1 MAGAGRVRDLIV
13 GRLDDRVI
21 IVTGGAAG
29 IGRAYIEGFVAEG
42 AKIVVADIDGE
53 GAARAAAEVVEGGG
67 EAIAVTVDVADVGQT
82 EAMAKATLERFGRID
97 GLVNNAAIAIR
108 VKHVNA
114 PVEEMPVEEWDR
126 VIAVNLRGPFLCCR
140 AVVPHMKAQ
149 GYGKI
154 INIASG
160 TFFKGTPFISNY
172 VASKGGVIGL
182 TRTLARETGSSGITV
197 NCIAPGLTASET
209 EDIPASRYEARVPD
223 RAIKR
228 VEVPEDLVGAAIFF
242 MSSDSDFM
250 TGQSIIIDGGVAI
263 N

>member
-1 MAGAGRVRDLIV
+1 V

-21 IVTGGAAG
+21 IVTGGANG
-29 IGRAYIEGFVAEG
+29 IGRAYADGFVREG
-42 AKIVVADIDGE
+42 AKVVIADIDE
-53 GAARAAAEVVEGGG
+53 PAARTAAREIEAGGG
-67 EAIAVTVDVADVGQT
+67 DALALNVDVADVAST
-82 EAMAKATLERFGRID
+82 EAMASAALDRFGRID

-114 PVEEMPVEEWDR
+114 PMEELPVEEWDR

-140 AVVPHMKAQ
+140 AVLPVMKKAK
-149 GYGKI
+149 YGKI
-154 INIASG
+154 VNIASG

-172 VASKGGVIGL
+172 VASKGGVVGI
-182 TRTLARETGSSGITV
+182 TRSLAREGGDFGITV
-197 NCIAPGLTASET
+197 NCIAPGLTNS
-209 EDIPASRYEARVPD
+209 DEAMPDAHWEIRVPE

-242 MSSDSDFM
+242 MSADSDFM
-250 TGQSIIIDGGVAI
+250 TGQTIIIDGGIAI

>member
-1 MAGAGRVRDLIV
+1 M

-21 IVTGGAAG
+21 IVTGGANG
-29 IGRAYIEGFVAEG
+29 IGRAYADGFVREG
-42 AKIVVADIDGE
+42 AKVVIADIDE
-53 GAARAAAEVVEGGG
+53 PAARTAAREIEASGGD
-67 EAIAVTVDVADVGQT
+67 ALALNVDVADVAST
-82 EAMAKATLERFGRID
+82 EAMASATLDCFGRID

-114 PVEEMPVEEWDR
+114 PMEELPVEEWDR

-140 AVVPHMKAQ
+140 AVLPVMKKAK
-149 GYGKI
+149 YGKI
-154 INIASG
+154 VNIASG

-172 VASKGGVIGL
+172 VASKGGVVGI
-182 TRTLARETGSSGITV
+182 TRSLAREGGDFGITV
-197 NCIAPGLTASET
+197 NCIAPGLTNS
-209 EDIPASRYEARVPD
+209 DEAMPDAHWEVRVPE

-242 MSSDSDFM
+242 MSADSDFM
-250 TGQSIIIDGGVAI
+250 TGQTIIIDGGIAI

>member
-1 MAGAGRVRDLIV
+1 M

-21 IVTGGAAG
+21 IVTGGANG
-29 IGRAYIEGFVAEG
+29 IGRAYADGFVREG
-42 AKIVVADIDGE
+42 AKVVIADIDE
-53 GAARAAAEVVEGGG
+53 PAARTAAREIEAGGG
-67 EAIAVTVDVADVGQT
+67 DALALNVDVADVAST
-82 EAMAKATLERFGRID
+82 EAMASAALDRFGRID

-114 PVEEMPVEEWDR
+114 PMEELPVEEWDR

-140 AVVPHMKAQ
+140 AVLPVMKKAK
-149 GYGKI
+149 YGKI
-154 INIASG
+154 VNIASG

-172 VASKGGVIGL
+172 VASKGGVVGI
-182 TRTLARETGSSGITV
+182 TRSLAREGGDFGITV
-197 NCIAPGLTASET
+197 NCIAPGLTNS
-209 EDIPASRYEARVPD
+209 DEAMPDAHWEVRVPE

-242 MSSDSDFM
+242 MSADSDFM
-250 TGQSIIIDGGVAI
+250 TGQTIIIDGGIAI

>member
-1 MAGAGRVRDLIV
+1 ME
-13 GRLDDRVI
+13 RLNERVI

-29 IGRAYIEGFVAEG
+29 IGRAYVDGFVAEG
-42 AKIVVADIDGE
+42 AKVVIADIDGE
-53 GAARAAAEVVEGGG
+53 GAAVAASEVEAGGG
-67 EAIAVTVDVADVGQT
+67 EALAVTVDVSNPSQT
-82 EAMAKATLERFGRID
+82 VAMVKAAFDRFGQID

-114 PVEEMPVEEWDR
+114 PVEDLPIEEWDR

-140 AVVPHMKAQ
+140 AVLPHMKSRS
-149 GYGKI
+149 YGKI

-182 TRTLARETGSSGITV
+182 TRTLAREAGPFGITV

-209 EDIPASRYEARVPD
+209 DDMPASHYERRVPD

-228 VEVPEDLVGAAIFF
+228 VEVPEDLVGAAVFF
-242 MSSDSDFM
+242 MSKDSDFM
-250 TGQSIIIDGGVAI
+250 TGQTIIIDGGVAI